1 MDGYEKTPTLGLNKP
16 EKGDF
21 DWDLPLNENWDI
33 LDRFGGAQLPL
44 LATIDLDYKLSGDAA
59 IGWAL
64 QGSTLSGNTYTSLWT
79 AMKAAYDR
87 STAANETHYGKT
99 YSVRT
104 DAVTGWRFVTDD
116 VHNSALS
123 AMGDSLG
130 HVLNTNAKTIRLRAC
145 YFTYDLPTQDTR
157 YIGTIWDETLPNIK
171 SEFYVSNVTQDFK
184 GQQVGASKTKEMFKF
199 TQTGGTT
206 GAAWNPA
213 GGIFTLKANTFNTS
227 LLGVSPY
234 RDNSLVRP
242 QSKSLLRYYK
252 VGNTITNVENINVG
266 NVLKELQALSD
277 NSANV
282 SLSNVSS
289 AGKQTSVGWGMPNY
303 AAGVSVSFPL
313 SNSKFTAPSKGIYMV
328 NAKWAGNNNGVH
340 AFVNGTKIA
349 SGGNSQPGGAYVD
362 TGSSVFIPLDKGDIL
377 YFDEACRAVRL
388 SMFYPMKGV

>member
-33 LDRFGGAQLPL
+33 LDRVGGAQLPL

-64 QGSTLSGNTYTSLWT
+64 AGSTLSGNTYTSLWT

-87 STAANETHYGKT
+87 SVAANEGHYGGT

-104 DAVTGWRFVTDD
+104 DSVTGWRFVTAD
-116 VHNSALS
+116 VYDRAYSAL
-123 AMGDSLG
+123 GDSLG
-130 HVLNTNAKTIRLRAC
+130 HVLDASAKTIRLNMSWHS
-145 YFTYDLPTQDTR
+145 YDMPFADTR
-157 YIGTIWDETLPNIK
+157 YIGRVLDETLPNVK
-171 SEFYVSNVTQDFK
+171 GEFYVSNVTQDFN
-184 GQQVGASKTKEMFKF
+184 GQQTGASKTKGVFKF

-213 GGIFTLKANTFNTS
+213 GGIFTLNASTASASGTGK
-227 LLGVSPY
+227 SPY
-234 RDNSLVRP
+234 IDNARVRP
-242 QSKSLLRYYK
+242 QSKNLLRYYK
-252 VGNTITNVENINVG
+252 VGNTITNVENIDVG
-266 NVLKELQALSD
+266 NVLKEVQALAG
-277 NSANV
+277 NFANV
-282 SLSNVSS
+282 NLSNVSS
-289 AGKQTSVGWGMPNY
+289 AGKQMAVGWGLPNY

-313 SNSKFTAPSKGIYMV
+313 SASKFTAPLKGIYMV
-328 NAKWAGNNNGVH
+328 NAKWAGNNDGVN

-349 SGGNSQPGGAYVD
+349 SGGNSQAGGAYVD
-362 TGSSVFIPLDKGDIL
+362 NGSSVFIPLDKGDIL
-377 YFDEACRAVRL
+377 YFDQACRAVRL

>member
-33 LDRFGGAQLPL
+33 LDRVGGAQLPL

-64 QGSTLSGNTYTSLWT
+64 QGSTLSGNTYTSLWS

-87 STAANETHYGKT
+87 STAANETHYNKT

-104 DAVTGWRFVTDD
+104 DTVTGWRFVTND
-116 VHNSALS
+116 VYNSVSS
-123 AMGDSLG
+123 AIGESLG
-130 HVLNTNAKTIRLRAC
+130 HVLDTNAKTIRLR
-145 YFTYDLPTQDTR
+145 TSWRSYDLPTHDTGFPGR
-157 YIGTIWDETLPNIK
+157 VLDETLPNVK
-171 SEFYVSNVTQDFK
+171 GEFYVSNVTQDVN
-184 GQQVGASKTKEMFKF
+184 GQQAGASKTKGMFKF

-213 GGIFTLKANTFNTS
+213 GGIFTLNASTLNTS
-227 LLGVSPY
+227 GLGVSPY
-234 RDNSLVRP
+234 RDNAWVRP
-242 QSKSLLRYYK
+242 QSKNLLRYYK

-266 NVLKELQALSD
+266 NVLKELQALSV

-303 AAGVSVSFPL
+303 AAGISVSFPL

-328 NAKWAGNNNGVH
+328 NAKWAGNNNGVN

-349 SGGNSQPGGAYVD
+349 SGGNSQAGSAYVD
-362 TGSSVFIPLDKGDIL
+362 SGSSVFIPLDKGDIL
-377 YFDEACRAVRL
+377 YFDQACRAVRL